1 MAGIRGNYTA
11 PPDSVA
17 RAEGALA
24 EGAAFRLELNSRS

>member
-11 PPDSVA
+11 PRIPLRV
-17 RAEGALA
+17 RGALA